1 MKATTPLLFSPLA
14 IFIVKTSR
22 DRYKSFYERMEI
34 KMLAITRKIKLY
46 KLRKLVDKR
55 NEEFFKGNYEKAI
68 YYGKMVDDKLVNFIK
83 QEEV

>member
-1 MKATTPLLFSPLA
+1 
-14 IFIVKTSR
+14 
-22 DRYKSFYERMEI
+22 
-34 KMLAITRKIKLY
+34 MLAITRKIKLY